1 MADLRLV
8 PVSGAAAVDV
18 VADTIMV
25 GRDPTCE
32 IVISDGSVSRRHAR
46 VERRAEGWTVVDQ
59 GSANGTFVDS
69 QRIIES
75 AIADGQELRFGAI
88 AYRVEIVGGDDDIGA
103 TVISEGLPEATVVQA
118 APLYSPPPPPAA
130 TPPYA
135 GGGPPPLPP
144 RTAPPSSPPPPPRVG
159 GPMGGP
165 PPIGGAAY
173 SPSSPVPSMA
183 PPPLAKK
190 GRSPFFWVG
199 LGCCGCLLLVVL
211 VVAMIGGAAMFATR
225 GAVEAVR
232 AQIADI
238 KAGRM
243 DAAYQRMSDGYRE
256 THTSADFGAFVG
268 RHPGLME
275 NSDSTF
281 TTRNIQNDK
290 AHIAGYL
297 MAASGTKETVAYELV
312 KSGDWKIE
320 DIKFDDEAAA
330 TAQGGGGGPGAGLE
344 VQTVDVR
351 KDPTENGVR
360 VAIKVSVTGFSV
372 LPDGDAFRMDLSE
385 DLETLGPDG
394 QRLPAL
400 SRMALQTLNERTPHA
415 SGASADFANT
425 LSFSNNPAPGSYVAK
440 LTIRDDIG
448 KNLKTHE
455 VRFDLP

>member
-1 MADLRLV
+1 
-8 PVSGAAAVDV
+8 
-18 VADTIMV
+18 
-25 GRDPTCE
+25 
-32 IVISDGSVSRRHAR
+32 
-46 VERRAEGWTVVDQ
+46 
-59 GSANGTFVDS
+59 
-69 QRIIES
+69 
-75 AIADGQELRFGAI
+75 
-88 AYRVEIVGGDDDIGA
+88 
-103 TVISEGLPEATVVQA
+103 
-118 APLYSPPPPPAA
+118 
-130 TPPYA
+130 
-135 GGGPPPLPP
+135 
-144 RTAPPSSPPPPPRVG
+144 
-159 GPMGGP
+159 MGGP
-165 PPIGGAAY
+165 PPMAGAAY

-183 PPPLAKK
+183 PPPLPKK

-199 LGCCGCLLLVVL
+199 LGCCGCLLLVAL
-211 VVAMIGGAAMFATR
+211 MVAGIGGAAMFATR

-243 DAAYQRMSDGYRE
+243 DAAYQRMSDEYRQS
-256 THTSADFGAFVG
+256 HTAADFAAFVD
-268 RHPGLME
+268 RHPGLKE

-281 TTRNIQNDK
+281 TSRNITNDK

-297 MAASGTKETVAYELV
+297 MAGGGTKETVSYELL
-312 KSGDWKIE
+312 KAGGDWKIE
-320 DIKFDDEAAA
+320 DIKFDDEGAA
-330 TAQGGGGGPGAGLE
+330 TAQGGGGGGGPSAGLE

-351 KDPTENGVR
+351 KDPTDNGVR
-360 VAIKVSVTGFSV
+360 VAIKVSVTGFAV
-372 LPDGDAFRMDLSE
+372 QADGDAFRMDLSE

>member
-18 VADTIMV
+18 VADPTMV

-46 VERRAEGWTVVDQ
+46 LERRPEGWTVVDQ

-75 AIADGQELRFGAI
+75 AVADGQELRFGAI
-88 AYRVEIVGGDDDIGA
+88 AYRVEITGGDDDIGA
-103 TVISEGLPEATVVQA
+103 TVVSEAIDEATVLQA
-118 APLYSPPPPPAA
+118 APIYSPPPPPPA
-130 TPPYA
+130 T
-135 GGGPPPLPP
+135 P
-144 RTAPPSSPPPPPRVG
+144 RTAPPSSPPPPPRLG

-211 VVAMIGGAAMFATR
+211 VVAAIGGVAMFATR

-243 DAAYQRMSDGYRE
+243 DEAYQRMSDGYRQS
-256 THTSADFGAFVG
+256 HTSADFAAFVD
-268 RHPGLME
+268 RHPGLKE
-275 NSDSTF
+275 NGDSTF
-281 TTRNIQNDK
+281 TTRNVQNDK

-297 MAASGTKETVAYELV
+297 MAASGTRETVAYDLV

-330 TAQGGGGGPGAGLE
+330 TAQGGGGGGGPGAGLE

-351 KDPTENGVR
+351 KDPTDNGVR
-360 VAIKVSVTGFSV
+360 VAIKVSVTGFAV
-372 LPDGDAFRMDLSE
+372 QPDGDAFRMDLSE

-425 LSFSNNPAPGSYVAK
+425 LSFSNNPAPGSYVAR